1 MNYTD
6 FIKEIE
12 ITKKKKP
19 LLFDL
24 EHDNVAKEVDI
35 KENEKYYGISFPESY
50 KKFLMNFGGGYF
62 GYIVVYS
69 LEKGGMF
76 YLQDYVS
83 LSSIEEFGMLPV
95 TDLETGDYIGFD
107 IENNMCTENLVIWL
121 HEEMKKEKLNID
133 FYELLI
139 SMGLNN
145 QSVL

>member
-1 MNYTD
+1 
-6 FIKEIE
+6 
-12 ITKKKKP
+12 
-19 LLFDL
+19 
-24 EHDNVAKEVDI
+24 
-35 KENEKYYGISFPESY
+35 
-50 KKFLMNFGGGYF
+50 MNFGGGYF